1 VAEAGLSRGLA
12 AVRAQQGR
20 FDEARALVARAKATM
35 AERGLR
41 QAGSGIG
48 FISGSVELLAGDH
61 EAAERELRDSLES
74 LSGLGLESR
83 GATLALMLGRVLA
96 MQERHD
102 EAEDVMRPWADA
114 HSWEDWSFVHPA
126 MKATILARRGELDEA
141 ERLARDAATRS
152 EQTDFLNWHGDVLL
166 DLAEVLR
173 AAGKPEEARTAVE
186 QALAL
191 YEQKGNVVSA
201 NAARRLLA

>member
-1 VAEAGLSRGLA
+1 
-12 AVRAQQGR
+12 
-20 FDEARALVARAKATM
+20 
-35 AERGLR
+35 
-41 QAGSGIG
+41 
-48 FISGSVELLAGDH
+48 
-61 EAAERELRDSLES
+61 
-74 LSGLGLESR
+74 
-83 GATLALMLGRVLA
+83 
-96 MQERHD
+96 
-102 EAEDVMRPWADA
+102 
-114 HSWEDWSFVHPA
+114 